1 MTAAPRV
8 LILMADYGHEPTE
21 TAVAFDVFKDAGF
34 EVHFTTE
41 TGNPPKCDD
50 RMLYGVTGKILGAN
64 KRAVDKY
71 HEMIKDPAVQKPLA
85 WSDPDF
91 SLLGYDL
98 LYFPGGHEKSVQ
110 QIIDSAS
117 LHKHV
122 ADYFSQTRKPSRK
135 TVAAIC
141 HGVQVLSMATLP
153 DGKSVLHDVTS
164 TALPGAMESSIFWL
178 TRPFLGDYY
187 KTYGKGTDNVET
199 AIKKKMGNPA
209 QQYVNNLGPSPFVH
223 EDKTYNYL
231 SARFP
236 PDTAMLAERAVQ
248 LVRDV
253 YQS

>member
-1 MTAAPRV
+1 
-8 LILMADYGHEPTE
+8 
-21 TAVAFDVFKDAGF
+21 
-34 EVHFTTE
+34 
-41 TGNPPKCDD
+41 
-50 RMLYGVTGKILGAN
+50 
-64 KRAVDKY
+64 
-71 HEMIKDPAVQKPLA
+71 MIKDPAVQKPLA

-122 ADYFSQTRKPSRK
+122 ADYFPQTRKPSRK

-187 KTYGKGTDNVET
+187 KTYGKRTDNVET
-199 AIKKKMGNPA
+199 AVSSLPP
-209 QQYVNNLGPSPFVH
+209 LPSP
-223 EDKTYNYL
+223 
-231 SARFP
+231 S
-236 PDTAMLAERAVQ
+236 
-248 LVRDV
+248 
-253 YQS
+253 